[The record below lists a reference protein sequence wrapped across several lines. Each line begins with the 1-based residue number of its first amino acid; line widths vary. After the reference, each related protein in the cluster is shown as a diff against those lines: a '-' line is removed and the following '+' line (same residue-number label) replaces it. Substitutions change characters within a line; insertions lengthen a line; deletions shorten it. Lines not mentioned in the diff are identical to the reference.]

1 MLIGEYTHTIDSK
14 NRLSLPSKFKKE
26 MGKTVVVTR
35 GLDKCLSVYTKSGWQ
50 KISEKLSSLSISK
63 TEERAFNRFMLSG
76 ATEVS
81 VDSMGRVLIPEY
93 LKEFGSLDKKVVWTG
108 MGEKAELWDE
118 KKWAKYIAQTNKDP
132 ESIAES
138 LDGLI

>member
-14 NRLSLPSKFKKE
+14 NRLSLPAKFKKE
-26 MGKTVVVTR
+26 MGKAVVVTR
-35 GLDKCLSVYTKSGWQ
+35 GLDKCLSIYTKSGWQ

-63 TEERAFNRFMLSG
+63 AEERAFNRFMLSG

-81 VDSMGRVLIPEY
+81 VDSMGRILIPEY

-118 KKWAKYIAQTNKDP
+118 KKWNKYISDTNKDP

>member
-35 GLDKCLSVYTKSGWQ
+35 GLDKCLSIYTKSGWQ

-63 TEERAFNRFMLSG
+63 AEERAFNRFMLSG

-81 VDSMGRVLIPEY
+81 VDSMGRILIPEY
-93 LKEFGSLDKKVVWTG
+93 LKDFGSLDKKVVWTG

-118 KKWAKYIAQTNKDP
+118 KKWAKYISATNKDP